1 MDVSHCTL
9 WRPIFTTRSQQLD
22 TIRVRLWAA
31 ALTWRLEHEGEG
43 VGLVLGLECDDVLVA
58 GALEDL
64 AQVAQVQAQRD
75 VAVAAEVVK
84 ALRSQLQ
91 RAQGH
96 VRRVHRLWI

>member
-1 MDVSHCTL
+1 MDVSHRTCYKANL
-9 WRPIFTTRSQQLD
+9 HDSLNASRHHEGE
-22 TIRVRLWAA
+22 LWAA
-31 ALTWRLEHEGEG
+31 ALTWRLKHEGEG

-75 VAVAAEVVK
+75 VAVAAEVVE
-84 ALRSQLQ
+84 ALRPQLQ

-96 VRRVHRLWI
+96 VRRVHRL